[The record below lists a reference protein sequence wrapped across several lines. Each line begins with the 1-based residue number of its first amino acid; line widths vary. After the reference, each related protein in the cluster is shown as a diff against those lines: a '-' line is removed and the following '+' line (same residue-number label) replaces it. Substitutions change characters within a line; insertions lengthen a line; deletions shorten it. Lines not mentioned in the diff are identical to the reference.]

1 MSDQSATNGAVGTL
15 RVKLVRSTIGKPKD
29 QEATVR
35 SLGLRKLHQT
45 VELPNTPS
53 VRGMVNKVRH
63 LLNVEGAE

>member
-1 MSDQSATNGAVGTL
+1 MSDQGTTNGTF
-15 RVKLVRSTIGKPKD
+15 RVTLVRSTIGKPKD

-45 VELPNTPS
+45 VELQDTPS

-63 LLNVEGAE
+63 LLNVEGAK